1 MVTSEISL
9 LLFDAGMFMLLS
21 LIDSSLFLFLQMG
34 LLMMEAM
41 MWVSGRGVVVFTSA
55 AFILFVGGKILV
67 SYLRPSLL
75 RLRLCVWTGPLEM
88 VFDTLTTGDDIVGA
102 EWIIFL
108 LLFCG

>member
-67 SYLRPSLL
+67 SYLRLSLL
-75 RLRLCVWTGPLEM
+75 RLRPWVSIAPLVM
-88 VFDTLTTGDDIVGA
+88 AFDTFTTGKHVVGA
-102 EWIIFL
+102 RWIIFL